1 MNASNAGAS
10 LLCSVRERLY
20 AIPIEH
26 VVETMRPL
34 PIEPVAGAPPF
45 VSGLAVVRG
54 VPLPV
59 VDAARL
65 LLADSAPR
73 APRAGR
79 FVTMRVGQ
87 RRIAL
92 AVESVVGARNI
103 PVASLQE
110 LPPLL
115 RDALAGVVASIGAL
129 DAQLLMVL
137 RTLHFVPE
145 SLSRSLEAGNAP

>member
-1 MNASNAGAS
+1 
-10 LLCSVRERLY
+10 
-20 AIPIEH
+20 
-26 VVETMRPL
+26 
-34 PIEPVAGAPPF
+34 
-45 VSGLAVVRG
+45 
-54 VPLPV
+54 
-59 VDAARL
+59 
-65 LLADSAPR
+65 
-73 APRAGR
+73 
-79 FVTMRVGQ
+79 MRVGQ